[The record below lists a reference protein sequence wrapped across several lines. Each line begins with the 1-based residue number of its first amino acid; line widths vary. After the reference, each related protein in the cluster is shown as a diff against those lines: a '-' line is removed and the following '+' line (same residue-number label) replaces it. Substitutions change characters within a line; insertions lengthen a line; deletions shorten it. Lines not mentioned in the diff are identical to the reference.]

1 MKRIFMHTLSI
12 LLILLF
18 TSCDAVIGA
27 HTHTFEKQSVIQSA
41 TCTENGLELTKC
53 SCGEIKN
60 EIIYAKGH
68 RFGEWITEK
77 DATYKE
83 SGIKYRVC
91 HCGEYERVNIDLL
104 RPVFVETFDGDTL
117 NRANWSKCPEWIRH
131 DGGSIWSNDMTSL
144 DGDGHLVLKA
154 MWDEENQ
161 RVKCGAI
168 RSKGLF
174 EYGYGYYEASI
185 KLPVACGVWGAFWIN
200 CGNIGG
206 VDGSAAD
213 GVEID
218 VIESIYN
225 DKGYC
230 NAALHWD
237 GYYSAHKTVHSGHM
251 TYNIYDGEF
260 HLFAVERTSYAYIFY
275 IDNVEVWRVY
285 PYQCAPCPEL
295 GFLEL
300 SLEATY
306 EAGVGTE
313 ASLNA
318 LPAEMLVDYVK
329 VYEKNPYK

>member
-1 MKRIFMHTLSI
+1 MKKILKPI
-12 LLILLF
+12 AALLLILTL
-18 TSCDAVIGA
+18 TSCDIIIGV
-27 HTHTFEKQSVIQSA
+27 HTHSFEKQSIIEPA
-41 TCTENGLELTKC
+41 TCTESGLALCEC

-68 RFGEWITEK
+68 SFGEWITEK
-77 DATYKE
+77 EATYTE
-83 SGIKYRVC
+83 SGIKYRTC
-91 HCGEYERVNIDLL
+91 KCGECERVAVDML
-104 RPVFVETFDGDTL
+104 RPVFVENFDGDTL
-117 NRANWSKCPEWIRH
+117 NRSNWSKCPEWIRH
-131 DGGSIWSNDMTSL
+131 DGGSVWSYDMTSL
-144 DGDGHLVLKA
+144 DGEGHLVLKA
-154 MWDEENQ
+154 VWDEANQ
-161 RVKCGAI
+161 RAKCGAI

-200 CGNIGG
+200 CGDIAR

-230 NAALHWD
+230 NSALHWD
-237 GYYSAHKTVHSGHM
+237 GYYSEHKQANSGHM
-251 TYNIYDGEF
+251 TYDIYDGEF
-260 HLFAVERTSYAYIFY
+260 HLFAVDRTPTAYIFY

-285 PYQCAPCPEL
+285 PYECTPCPEP

-306 EAGVGTE
+306 EAGVGSE
-313 ASLNA
+313 ASLSA
-318 LPAEMLVDYVK
+318 LPVEMLVDYVK